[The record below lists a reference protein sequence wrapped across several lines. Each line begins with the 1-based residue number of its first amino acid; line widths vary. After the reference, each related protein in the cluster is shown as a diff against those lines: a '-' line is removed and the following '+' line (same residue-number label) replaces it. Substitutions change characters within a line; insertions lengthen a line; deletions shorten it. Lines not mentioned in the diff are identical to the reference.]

1 MHNHK
6 PYPCISHLYM
16 LNHPVLI
23 RLTQIYP
30 VRIWAWVV
38 SLSFV
43 AAVCSAL
50 VLAVSVGVKLPEP
63 LAAWYDRSEVFVRDT
78 IRLTFKTA
86 KHSGEMTEMV
96 YMAPPGILEEKRNFT
111 WLQDVAA
118 AATAAVS
125 SQHAA
130 VEANPKKIKT
140 PGRLLEPDWQPD
152 FSTH

>member
-1 MHNHK
+1 
-6 PYPCISHLYM
+6 M
-16 LNHPVLI
+16 LNHPVLL
-23 RLTQIYP
+23 RLAQMYS
-30 VRIWAWVV
+30 VRTWAWVV

-43 AAVCSAL
+43 FAVCSAL

-63 LAAWYDRSEVFVRDT
+63 LGGWYDRSEVFVRDT

-86 KHSGEMTEMV
+86 KHSGEMNEMV
-96 YMAPPGILEEKRNFT
+96 YMAPPGILEEKRNFN
-111 WLQDVAA
+111 WLQDAA
-118 AATAAVS
+118 TAATAAVS

-130 VEANPKKIKT
+130 VGADPKKIKT